1 MEELLNLFNKY
12 TNEEYEIED
21 VSRILSYIS
30 IPELTDDELR
40 NAEYQIE
47 RIRFLLPANEHKK
60 RVQEIL
66 LELIKKGKMRI

>member
-12 TNEEYEIED
+12 INEEYGIED

-30 IPELTDDELR
+30 IPELTDYELE

-47 RIRFLLPANEHKK
+47 RIRFLSSDTEQKK

-66 LELIKKGKMRI
+66 LELIEKGKMKI